1 MGVYRVAP
9 AGPTCTGDS
18 PLMGLDGPLTA
29 PPGLTTSAVSGR
41 RRQGGSVHQER
52 KSREVAMRCGD
63 MKRHELFHSELVEE
77 PVKTRW
83 MKMMLGPSPSGYHQG
98 AHQIPGA

>member
-1 MGVYRVAP
+1 MLLAQM
-9 AGPTCTGDS
+9 ATESSLS
-18 PLMGLDGPLTA
+18 PYFA
-29 PPGLTTSAVSGR
+29 
-41 RRQGGSVHQER
+41 
-52 KSREVAMRCGD
+52 EVAMRCGD